1 MLKKILSTL
10 LFLCFYTCYSQ
21 PIALYKQFA
30 GSYDFTMIGNTLNT
44 AENNT
49 NPTCV
54 IQTQSAAN
62 LNLNANQT
70 VVAAYLYWS
79 GSATPTELDINIQL
93 NNIPI
98 TAQRIFT
105 GNNPNFNRT
114 WTGAFADVTNL
125 VQTTGNGIY
134 TFSDFDINSTIS
146 FYCPGSLNYGGWAI
160 IVIYEDPLITN
171 RMVNIYDG
179 LQVLHPIFPI
189 KESMFIT
196 LNKLNLTNNNDSK
209 LGFLVWEGDEDTA
222 VSEELLINNNLVSN
236 PPLNPVNNIFNGTN
250 SFTGLNTLYNMDL
263 DYFNISN
270 FITTGDTA
278 LNIEMSSGRDIILA
292 NAFALTLINQLPDA
306 TLAINN
312 VITTCDSQDIKVNYT
327 VFNTNASEILPAN
340 TPIAFYANNILVGTT
355 TTKSTIAIKDSQTA
369 NITLN
374 IPTTIATNFTLKA
387 VVDDDS
393 TGIGIVNE
401 IDETNNTDTKN
412 VVLKFSPEIN
422 TPNDIT
428 ICDENGNGFIYF
440 DLDAKKNEIS
450 TSANVNIRFYLNQS
464 DAENG
469 INSLTNTTNY
479 ELASHS
485 TQTIWVRV
493 EDTINQ
499 CAALTFFNITAQMKP
514 FTGLN
519 EPLMLCNLKDNQNA
533 VNLTNVHMLL
543 SKMYSYLNEIEF
555 KFYETE
561 TNAINEVNE
570 ITNTTNYQPGTFPQI
585 IYIKAK
591 GKNNLW
597 CDTILQLQLNNCVIP
612 KGISPNG
619 DGMNDGFD
627 IAIFNPLAL
636 KIYNRYGTEVYSY
649 NLGYTN
655 QWNGQDKNNKILPT
669 GTYFY
674 SFKTMFDTYIG
685 YVYIVRE
692 VK

>member
-1 MLKKILSTL
+1 MFKKILSTL

-79 GSATPTELDINIQL
+79 GTYLQNNSIDLDVTL
-93 NNIPI
+93 NGTSIS
-98 TAQRIFT
+98 AQRTFYRPIGVNLNYT
-105 GNNPNFNRT
+105 LS
-114 WTGAFADVTNL
+114 AFADVTNL

-134 TFSDFDINSTIS
+134 TFSDFGVSMNCSTS
-146 FYCPGSLNYGGWAI
+146 GYAGWAI
-160 IVIYEDPLITN
+160 IIVYEEALLSGRT
-171 RMVNIYDG
+171 VNIYDG
-179 LQVLHPIFPI
+179 FEDFSE
-189 KESMFIT
+189 KAIT
-196 LNKLNLTNNNDSK
+196 INLNKMNLTNNKDAK
-209 LGFLVWEGDEDTA
+209 LGFLVWEGDASFSNNEY
-222 VSEELLINNNLVSN
+222 LKINNNSVSN
-236 PPLNPVNNIFNGTN
+236 PPLNPANNIFNGTN

-263 DYFNISN
+263 DYFDISN
-270 FITTGDTA
+270 FINVSDTS
-278 LNIEMSSGRDIILA
+278 LNIEMSSDEVVFA
-292 NAFALTLINQLPDA
+292 NAFALTLTNQLPDA

-340 TPIAFYANNILVGTT
+340 TPIAFYANNVLVGTT

-374 IPTTIATNFTLKA
+374 VPTAVGANFTLKA
-387 VVDDDS
+387 VVDDNS
-393 TGIGIVNE
+393 TGVGIVNE
-401 IDETNNTDTKN
+401 ISETNNTDTKN

-450 TSANVNIRFYLNQS
+450 TAANVNIRFYLNQA

-479 ELASHS
+479 ELASLS

-493 EDTINQ
+493 EDTNNQ
-499 CAALTFFNITAQMKP
+499 CAAITFFNITAQMKP

-519 EPLMLCNLKDNQNA
+519 EPLMLCNLKDNENA
-533 VNLTNVHMLL
+533 VNLTNVHLLL
-543 SKMYSYLNEIEF
+543 SKMYPYLNEIEF
-555 KFYETE
+555 TFYETE

-570 ITNTTNYQPGTFPQI
+570 ITNTTNYQPGTFPQN
-585 IYIKAK
+585 IYIKVK

-597 CDTILQLQLNNCVIP
+597 CDTILQLQLNNCVVP

-627 IAIFNPLAL
+627 IAIFNPLTL

-655 QWNGQDKNNKILPT
+655 QWIGQDKNNKLLPT

-674 SFKTMFDTYIG
+674 SFKTLFDTYIG
-685 YVYIVRE
+685 YVYIARE